1 MMRGIVNWSL
11 RFRLLIVL
19 LAGAALVVGI
29 GQLRSAPVDVL
40 PEFAPPYVEIQVEAL
55 GLSAS
60 EVEEF
65 ITVPFEGDLLNGVAG
80 ISTIRSE
87 SVAGL
92 SSITLV
98 FEEGT
103 NLLEARQLVQE
114 RLNLSHALPK
124 VSKPAQMLQPL
135 SSASRVMMVGLRSDQ
150 HSMIDLGLL
159 ARWTIKPR
167 LLGVPGVANVAIWGQ
182 REQQLQVQVDPKR
195 LRQNNVTLDQVINT
209 TGNAQIVSPLSFLE
223 ASTPGTGG
231 FIDTPNQR
239 LQIRHILPIANAEG
253 LSQVPLTGVPGGR
266 LALGD
271 VATVVEDHQPLIGE
285 AVVNNGEGLLLVIEK
300 FPGANT
306 LAVSRGVESA
316 LADMRAGLTGVD
328 VDTNVF
334 RPANFLEAAI
344 DNLLLAALIGGA
356 LVALILLAL
365 MSNWRTAVIGLVS
378 IPVSIVVAATVL
390 HLMGQSMNMI
400 VLAGLAL
407 GAVIVVD
414 DAVVAMD
421 RIRQRWRATRLA
433 GRETETGVIVRE
445 ALVEVRTPL
454 AYATLIVLATA
465 MPVAFLQG
473 RPGDFFA
480 PLAIAYA
487 TAVLASL
494 LVSLTVVPAL
504 GALLLRDAQPD
515 RRRSAFARFID
526 TRYDQ
531 LVSRVVRLPS
541 AATVVTVACA
551 SVGLLAIAVIPSL
564 NTSLVPSFKETE
576 LLVQLNAAPGTSRPA
591 MVRITSQIGRELRSL
606 DGVENIGTHM
616 GRAVTG
622 DQTTSM
628 NSSMMWVSVGRDAN
642 HDKTIKAVR
651 GIVGGYPGLENSV
664 VTYSD
669 EVVEAVSSIDDGAA
683 AAAGREGF
691 LDVLTGAA
699 DPVVVRIYGKELPE
713 LRSRA
718 EAVRRELATI
728 DGVVDPRID
737 VPPREPTLE
746 IQVNVQAA
754 ERFGI
759 KPGDVRR
766 AAATLVQGIEVGSLF
781 EEQRV
786 FEVIVVGTPELR
798 RNISDIR
805 NLLIDTPNGGQVR
818 LSQLASVEIIP
829 EPTVIKREAASRH
842 IDVAARVDGRDLDAV
857 LGDVSRRIAAMSF
870 PLEYRAELVGGSNE
884 RDAVRT
890 RFVTFGIVA
899 LIGIFLL
906 FQAALGSWRLAA
918 VALLVLPAALSGALL
933 AIFIAGGD
941 FTLGS
946 LAGCFAVLGLAAR
959 HAVLL
964 MGRFR
969 TLDVDDAE
977 RSPRELVIGGARE
990 RLTSIVL
997 TSAALIVGLLP
1008 FVVLG
1013 NVAGLE
1019 LIQPLAIAVIGGV
1032 ITTAAVTLFAL
1043 PALYLRFAPG
1053 GERAAI
1059 KTPVAQPTTAS

>member
-1 MMRGIVNWSL
+1 MMRAIVNWSL
-11 RFRLLIVL
+11 RFRLVMVL
-19 LAGAALVVGI
+19 LAGGALVVGI

-87 SVAGL
+87 SVGGL

-124 VSKPAQMLQPL
+124 VSKPPQMLQPL
-135 SSASRVMMVGLRSDQ
+135 SSASRVMMVGLRSDR

-159 ARWTIKPR
+159 ARWTIRPR

-195 LRQNNVTLDQVINT
+195 LRQNGVTLQQVIDT

-239 LQIRHILPIANAEG
+239 LQIRHILPIANADG
-253 LSQVPLTGVPGGR
+253 LSQVPLTGAPGGG

-271 VATVVEDHQPLIGE
+271 VARIVEGHQPLIGE
-285 AVVNNGEGLLLVIEK
+285 AVVGNGEGLLLVIEK

-306 LAVSRGVESA
+306 LEVSRGVESA
-316 LADMRAGLTGVD
+316 LADMRAGLTGVE

-334 RPANFLEAAI
+334 RPANFLDAAL
-344 DNLLLAALIGGA
+344 DNLLLAGLIGGA
-356 LVALILLAL
+356 LLALILLAL
-365 MSNWRTAVIGLVS
+365 IASWRTAAIGLVS
-378 IPVSIVVAATVL
+378 IPLSLVIAASVL
-390 HLMGQSMNMI
+390 NLFGQTMNMI
-400 VLAGLAL
+400 VIAGLAL

-421 RIRQRWRATRLA
+421 RMRQRWRATRLA
-433 GRETETGVIVRE
+433 GRDTPTATIVRE
-445 ALVEVRTPL
+445 ALIEMRTPL
-454 AYATLIVLATA
+454 SYATLILLATA
-465 MPVAFLQG
+465 LPVAFLQG

-487 TAVLASL
+487 ATVLSSL
-494 LVSLTVVPAL
+494 LVALTVVPAL
-504 GALLLRDAQPD
+504 GTLLLRDAQPD
-515 RRRSAFARFID
+515 RRRTPFARFID
-526 TRYDQ
+526 TRYDR
-531 LVSRVVRLPS
+531 LLSRIVRVPS
-541 AATVVTVACA
+541 AATVVTVAGV
-551 SVGLLAIAVIPSL
+551 SVALIAIAVVPQL
-564 NTSLVPSFKETE
+564 KASLVPSFKETE

-591 MVRITSQIGRELRSL
+591 MVRITSQIGRELRAL
-606 DGVENIGTHM
+606 DGVENIGVHI

-622 DQTTSM
+622 DQIIGM
-628 NSSMMWVSVGRDAN
+628 NSSTMWVSIGRDSN
-642 HDKTIKAVR
+642 HGDTVNAIR

-669 EVVEAVSSIDDGAA
+669 EVIEAVASLDDGAA
-683 AAAGREGF
+683 AAAGRDGF

-699 DPVVVRIYGKELPE
+699 DPVVVRIYGKELGT
-713 LRSRA
+713 LRNRG
-718 EAVRRELATI
+718 EAVRRELASI
-728 DGVVDPRID
+728 DGIVNPRLD
-737 VPPREPTLE
+737 LPPRQPTLE
-746 IQVNVQAA
+746 IQVNVGAA
-754 ERFGI
+754 ERRGI

-786 FEVIVVGTPELR
+786 FEVVVLGTPELR
-798 RNISDIR
+798 RSVSDIR
-805 NLLIDTPNGGQVR
+805 GLLIDTPDGGQVR
-818 LSQLASVEIIP
+818 LAELASVRIIP
-829 EPTVIKREAASRH
+829 EPTVIRREAASRH
-842 IDVAARVDGRDLDAV
+842 IDVAAQVSGRDLDDV
-857 LGDVSRRIAAMSF
+857 LGDVSQRLAAMSF
-870 PLEYRAELVGGSNE
+870 PLEYRAELVGGSTE
-884 RDAVRT
+884 RDAVRE
-890 RFVTFGIVA
+890 RFITFGIAA
-899 LIGIFLL
+899 LAGIFLL
-906 FQAALGSWRLAA
+906 LQAALGSWRLAL
-918 VALLVLPAALSGALL
+918 VALLAMPVALSGAVL
-933 AIFIAGGD
+933 AVFVSGGD

-959 HAVLL
+959 HALL
-964 MGRFR
+964 LISRFR
-969 TLDVDDAE
+969 ALDADAAE
-977 RSPRELVIGGARE
+977 RSPIDLVIGGARE
-990 RLTSIVL
+990 RLPSVIL
-997 TSAALIVGLLP
+997 TSAALIVGFLP

-1013 NVAGLE
+1013 SIAGLE
-1019 LIQPLAIAVIGGV
+1019 LIQPMAIAVIGGV
-1032 ITTAAVTLFAL
+1032 VTTAAVTLLAL
-1043 PALYLRFAPG
+1043 PTLYLRFAPG
-1053 GERAAI
+1053 AERDRAEV
-1059 KTPVAQPTTAS
+1059 PLAQPTIAS